1 MLLLILLMKS
11 IMYYY
16 RSHRNLI
23 ISYHCEEKKFEG
35 DFLHVFEVWHF
46 IAVFFTWY
54 NGDFRVIIVIFPST
68 SSQRLS
74 KLYGNCYW

>member
-46 IAVFFTWY
+46 MCCVLH
-54 NGDFRVIIVIFPST
+54 VV
-68 SSQRLS
+68 
-74 KLYGNCYW
+74 